1 MDYLQRHPE
10 HNLLITNMWMI
21 EISVDE
27 AERNLAW
34 VKNQNRESYK
44 RNAEEKRKQS
54 ERAKAHHE
62 AKRKAEEASAYGQAP
77 AKKGTVSSV
86 ARTSQEA
93 TSASGASNSHPPEP
107 PHRERVETG
116 EWQKWYGRWYQ
127 KVIRFGRTEWEA
139 W

>member
-1 MDYLQRHPE
+1 MYRTEIYSEEEYVDYLQRHPE

-93 TSASGASNSHPPEP
+93 TSASGASSSH
-107 PHRERVETG
+107 ERCDSVC
-116 EWQKWYGRWYQ
+116 
-127 KVIRFGRTEWEA
+127 A
-139 W
+139 